1 VLTLVYLAPPK
12 KEKTGN
18 VTPIRGRQGPSPF
31 PSDPFNKV
39 HDKKHDPRRILIFF
53 SSGKKGLRSNDEK
66 SRKISMSRSKLL
78 KALPE
83 NK

>member
-1 VLTLVYLAPPK
+1 MSPPLEGGKAPLPFLQILLTKYMK
-12 KEKTGN
+12 
-18 VTPIRGRQGPSPF
+18 
-31 PSDPFNKV
+31 
-39 HDKKHDPRRILIFF
+39 KKHDPRRILIIF